1 MKEMMTLT
9 KSNSLRIATIVVF
22 ATAAIITLAAYQ
34 KHQPYQDIPIDTLSR
49 LRLGRDNL
57 DKDTSSKSKQAKYN
71 DLLTRAAEVA
81 RLSLNS
87 QRLAQCPDLPAYS
100 QLTRLNHAKTSTT
113 ARGIEKYVLELTFDE
128 GAVIS
133 AIAHRLANAT
143 DMSADTNEQFVLM
156 SSVPGPCDRHA
167 ADQLAISY
175 AGLIVHALL
184 EIGSFDSPCS

>member
-1 MKEMMTLT
+1 MMTLT
-9 KSNSLRIATIVVF
+9 KSNSLRIAAIVVF
-22 ATAAIITLAAYQ
+22 ATAAIITLAAFQ
-34 KHQPYQDIPIDTLSR
+34 KHQLP
-49 LRLGRDNL
+49 N
-57 DKDTSSKSKQAKYN
+57 SKSTQAKYG

-87 QRLAQCPDLPAYS
+87 QRLAQCPDLPTYS

-113 ARGIEKYVLELTFDE
+113 ARGIEKIVLELTFDG
-128 GAVIS
+128 GAVIR

-184 EIGSFDSPCS
+184 EIGSIERHWLMQLTLLVIFA